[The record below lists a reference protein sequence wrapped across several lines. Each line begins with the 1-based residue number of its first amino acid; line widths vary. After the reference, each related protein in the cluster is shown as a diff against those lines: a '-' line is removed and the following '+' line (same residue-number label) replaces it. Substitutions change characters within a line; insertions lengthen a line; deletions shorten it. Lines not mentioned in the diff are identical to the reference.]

1 MTAPHHGGT
10 ASGRDRGTTG
20 AARETPST
28 RLPLLDLL
36 RGVAIIGTLATNVWL
51 FTAPGGEASA
61 LFGGAESVPMGRF
74 LEHPSVSSL
83 VEGVFRTAANGTFL
97 SLLTLMFGVG
107 LALQYRSA
115 RNRGRRWPGT
125 YKWRA
130 LFLFVEGTVHFTLV
144 FAFDVLMGY
153 AVVALLV
160 AWLLVRSER
169 VQAWVMWSSLAVHLA
184 LMSLATAV
192 TVMLPTPGGED
203 GVTAEV
209 LELYASGTYLEQVV
223 FRLENA
229 LVLRAEPIGTFA
241 LMVFMFLLGVRLFRA
256 GAFGDDATG
265 RRLRSRLLAWGL
277 GAGLPLSLAAALGG
291 EDWALADRYMAAP
304 LVALGAIGLVGAVLD
319 RFGSTGPTATG
330 LSALGRMAMT
340 GYVAQNILLML
351 VSYGFG
357 LGLTERTAWA
367 GPWWP
372 LALWAAA
379 SALLAAGSVLWL
391 RRFRQGPL
399 EALQKK
405 VLARAR

>member
-1 MTAPHHGGT
+1 M
-10 ASGRDRGTTG
+10 
-20 AARETPST
+20 
-28 RLPLLDLL
+28 PLLDLL
-36 RGVAIIGTLATNVWL
+36 RGVAIVGTLATNVWL
-51 FTAPGGEASA
+51 FTAPGGETAA
-61 LFGGAESVPMGRF
+61 LFGGSGSVPMGRF
-74 LEHPSVSSL
+74 LEDPSASSL
-83 VEGVFRTAANGTFL
+83 FEGLFRTAANGTFL

-115 RNRGRRWPGT
+115 RDHGRRWPGT

-169 VQAWVMWSSLAVHLA
+169 VQAWVMWASLAVHMA

-192 TVMLPTPGGED
+192 TVMLPSHDAEH
-203 GVTAEV
+203 GVPADV
-209 LELYASGTYLEQVV
+209 AELYASGTYLEQVV
-223 FRLENA
+223 FRLEHA
-229 LVLRAEPIGTFA
+229 LILRAEPIGTFA

-256 GAFGDDATG
+256 GAFGDDTTG
-265 RRLRSRLLAWGL
+265 RRLRSRLLRWGL
-277 GAGLPLSLAAALGG
+277 GAGVPLSLAAALGG
-291 EDWALADRYMAAP
+291 EEWALADRYMAAP
-304 LVALGAIGLVGAVLD
+304 LVALGVIGLVGALLD
-319 RFGSTGPTATG
+319 RFGGAGPTATG

-340 GYVAQNILLML
+340 GYVAQNVLLML

-357 LGLTERTAWA
+357 LGLTERMAWA
-367 GPWWP
+367 GPWWS
-372 LALWAAA
+372 LALWAAV
-379 SALLAAGSVLWL
+379 SVLLAAGSVLWL
-391 RRFRQGPL
+391 RRFRHGPL